1 MLTHGWIPLH
11 DDDLHPS
18 SHPLLL
24 LQPVGDG
31 PSHHAPSHDHD
42 VRPLRRQVGVDLQRS
57 PAAAWKNICSFL
69 LHSCQLSLQV
79 RVTQELKQ
87 IHGEQMSQLQI
98 NHQTQC
104 DLLEDLRTFSLKRV
118 AVEKDYAQALQ
129 KLANQYLKRDWPDSE
144 KDEEPDH
151 RNMYWVWKA
160 YLEATVQ
167 ATQSR
172 ISSCENYKVQVADP
186 AKTARLQKEQQLRK
200 CIEQL
205 TVVQA
210 ELQESV
216 KELTKSRK
224 KYQEA
229 ELMAQAVRDKAE
241 LEAKSR
247 LSLFQSKSSLQRATV
262 KLKAK
267 RNECSSKA
275 THARNDYL
283 LTLAAANAHQRR
295 YYTTD
300 LMDCIKVLDGRI
312 YEQVKDYLVSL
323 CQTELETYQ
332 AVHDTFNQLLNSST
346 RVAQEFHQQ
355 FFVQKNLLFQQ
366 SPDFSY
372 QPVDS
377 DTVVQLQTESGTA
390 EGHSLDKEARK
401 WASRV
406 AREYKSII
414 HTQRALEE
422 YSAQEASEQNGELE
436 SKMEVARQSLRR
448 AETVKAKAEA
458 RLDLLRQAGVAVETW
473 LKSAMNQVMEELEN
487 ERWNN
492 LSTHD
497 PSLSGTADLEREDE
511 EEMEDSGE
519 VLDESSS
526 SPSSTLK
533 NYPLTCKVLYSYK
546 ASQPDELTIEEQE
559 ILEVIDDGDMEDWVK
574 ARNRSGQVGY
584 VPEKYLQLP
593 SSNSLLS
600 MLQSLATLDA
610 RSHSSSN
617 STEPETELPS
627 GSVNGDSSVSFAKAL
642 YDYAGQTE
650 EELSFPE
657 GAIIRILSRETHEDD
672 GFWEGEFNGLVGVFP
687 AVLVED
693 LAGLS
698 ENGEGQKPGS
708 SQVSPS
714 GSAQSDR
721 SPSSLFQPGPLH
733 SSPLQTPTLSSPVS
747 SPCSATAS
755 PVGRPPSYH
764 NGDHRP
770 PPASRKS
777 PYHSPARGSLQPPK
791 YPEGGTIRPV
801 RAAPP
806 PPKQHPRGQVKRKE
820 EVEITLV

>member
-1 MLTHGWIPLH
+1 M
-11 DDDLHPS
+11 
-18 SHPLLL
+18 
-24 LQPVGDG
+24 QP
-31 PSHHAPSHDHD
+31 PP
-42 VRPLRRQVGVDLQRS
+42 R
-57 PAAAWKNICSFL
+57 K
-69 LHSCQLSLQV
+69 V
-79 RVTQELKQ
+79 RVTQELK
-87 IHGEQMSQLQI
+87 HTHAEQMSRLHI
-98 NHQTQC
+98 KHQTEC
-104 DLLEDLRTFSLKRV
+104 DLLEDLRTFSQKRA
-118 AVEKDYAQALQ
+118 AVERDYAQALQ
-129 KLANQYLKRDWPDSE
+129 KLANQYLKREWPESVT
-144 KDEEPDH
+144 EERADH
-151 RNMYWVWKA
+151 RNMYCVWRA
-160 YLEATVQ
+160 YLEGTVQ
-167 ATQSR
+167 VTQSR
-172 ISSCENYKVQVADP
+172 ISACDNYKVQVADP

-229 ELMAQAVRDKAE
+229 ETMAQAVREKAE
-241 LEAKSR
+241 LDAKSK
-247 LSLFQSKSSLQRATV
+247 LSLFQSRSSLQRASV

-267 RNECSSKA
+267 RSECNSKA

-283 LTLAAANAHQRR
+283 LTLAAANAHQQR
-295 YYTTD
+295 YYDTD

-323 CQTELETYQ
+323 CQTELESYQ
-332 AVHDTFNQLLNSST
+332 AVHHTFNQLLNSSNG
-346 RVAQEFHQQ
+346 VLQEFHQQ
-355 FFVQKNLLFQQ
+355 LFVQKNLMFQQ
-366 SPDFSY
+366 APDLLY
-372 QPVDS
+372 HPCDS
-377 DTVVQLQTESGTA
+377 DTVAQLQKESGTS
-390 EGHSLDKEARK
+390 EEHSLDKEARK

-414 HTQRALEE
+414 HTQRALED
-422 YSAQEASEQNGELE
+422 YGTQESSEQNNSELE
-436 SKMEVARQSLRR
+436 TKMEVARQSLRR
-448 AETVKAKAEA
+448 AETVKVKAEA

-519 VLDESSS
+519 VLDDSSS

-600 MLQSLATLDA
+600 MLQALAALDA

-617 STEPETELPS
+617 STEPETELPT

-642 YDYAGQTE
+642 YDYAGQTDD
-650 EELSFPE
+650 ELSFPE

-672 GFWEGEFNGLVGVFP
+672 GFWEGELNGVVGVFP

-693 LAGLS
+693 LAGAS
-698 ENGEGQKPGS
+698 ENGDGHRD
-708 SQVSPS
+708 
-714 GSAQSDR
+714 GSAQASPSPLAQCER
-721 SPSSLFQPGPLH
+721 SPRSPFQPGPLH
-733 SSPLQTPTLSSPVS
+733 SSPLQTPTVSSPLS

-755 PVGRPPSYH
+755 PIGRPPSYH
-764 NGDHRP
+764 NGHHRP
-770 PPASRKS
+770 PPASHKS
-777 PYHSPARGSLQPPK
+777 PFQSPVQGSPQPPK
-791 YPEGGTIRPV
+791 YPETSSGTIRPV

-806 PPKQHPRGQVKRKE
+806 PPKQHPRGQVKRRE

>member
-1 MLTHGWIPLH
+1 M
-11 DDDLHPS
+11 
-18 SHPLLL
+18 
-24 LQPVGDG
+24 QP
-31 PSHHAPSHDHD
+31 PP
-42 VRPLRRQVGVDLQRS
+42 R
-57 PAAAWKNICSFL
+57 K
-69 LHSCQLSLQV
+69 V
-79 RVTQELKQ
+79 RVTQELKHTQ
-87 IHGEQMSQLQI
+87 AEQMSRLQI
-98 NHQTQC
+98 KHQTEC
-104 DLLEDLRTFSLKRV
+104 DLLEDLRSFSQKRA
-118 AVEKDYAQALQ
+118 AVERDYAQALQ
-129 KLANQYLKRDWPDSE
+129 KLANQYLKREWPESV
-144 KDEEPDH
+144 KEEEEEADH
-151 RNMYWVWKA
+151 RNMYCVWKA
-160 YLEATVQ
+160 YLEGTVQ
-167 ATQSR
+167 AAQSR
-172 ISSCENYKVQVADP
+172 ISACENYKVQVADP
-186 AKTARLQKEQQLRK
+186 SKTARLQKEQQLRK

-210 ELQESV
+210 EMQDSV

-229 ELMAQAVRDKAE
+229 ETMAQAVREKAE
-241 LEAKSR
+241 LDAKSK
-247 LSLFQSKSSLQRATV
+247 LSLFQSRSSLQRASV

-267 RNECSSKA
+267 RSECNSKA
-275 THARNDYL
+275 THTRNDYL
-283 LTLAAANAHQRR
+283 LTLAAANAHQQR
-295 YYTTD
+295 YYNAD

-332 AVHDTFNQLLNSST
+332 AVHNTFNQLLSSSNG
-346 RVAQEFHQQ
+346 VVQEFHQQ
-355 FFVQKNLLFQQ
+355 LFVQKNSMFQQ
-366 SPDFSY
+366 APDFLY
-372 QPVDS
+372 QPIDS
-377 DTVVQLQTESGTA
+377 DTVTQLQRESGTA
-390 EGHSLDKEARK
+390 EEHSLDKEARK

-422 YSAQEASEQNGELE
+422 YGTHDSSEQNNSELE
-436 SKMEVARQSLRR
+436 TKMEVARQSLRR
-448 AETVKAKAEA
+448 AETVKVKAEA
-458 RLDLLRQAGVAVETW
+458 RLDLLREAGVAVETW

-497 PSLSGTADLEREDE
+497 PSLSGTADLDREDE

-519 VLDESSS
+519 VLDDSSS

-600 MLQSLATLDA
+600 MLQSLAALDA

-617 STEPETELPS
+617 STEPETELPT

-642 YDYAGQTE
+642 YDYAGQTDD
-650 EELSFPE
+650 ELSFPE

-672 GFWEGEFNGLVGVFP
+672 GFWEGEFNGVVGVFP

-693 LAGLS
+693 LAGARE
-698 ENGEGQKPGS
+698 ENGDGQRD
-708 SQVSPS
+708 
-714 GSAQSDR
+714 GSAQASPSPLAQCDR
-721 SPSSLFQPGPLH
+721 SPRSPFQPGPLH
-733 SSPLQTPTLSSPVS
+733 SSPLQTPTMSSPAS

-755 PVGRPPSYH
+755 PIGRPPAYH
-764 NGDHRP
+764 NGHHRP
-770 PPASRKS
+770 PPAPHKS
-777 PYHSPARGSLQPPK
+777 PFHSPSQASSQPPK
-791 YPEGGTIRPV
+791 YPESGSIRPV

-806 PPKQHPRGQVKRKE
+806 PPKQHPRGQVKRRE

>member
-1 MLTHGWIPLH
+1 M
-11 DDDLHPS
+11 
-18 SHPLLL
+18 
-24 LQPVGDG
+24 QP
-31 PSHHAPSHDHD
+31 PP
-42 VRPLRRQVGVDLQRS
+42 R
-57 PAAAWKNICSFL
+57 K
-69 LHSCQLSLQV
+69 V
-79 RVTQELKQ
+79 RVTQELKH
-87 IHGEQMSQLQI
+87 IHAEQMSRLQI
-98 NHQTQC
+98 KHQTEC
-104 DLLEDLRTFSLKRV
+104 DLLEDLRTFSQKR
-118 AVEKDYAQALQ
+118 AAIERDYAQALQ
-129 KLANQYLKRDWPDSE
+129 KLANQYLKREWPE
-144 KDEEPDH
+144 TEEPSDH
-151 RNMYWVWKA
+151 RNMYCVWRA
-160 YLEATVQ
+160 YLEGMVQ
-167 ATQSR
+167 AMQSR
-172 ISSCENYKVQVADP
+172 ISTCDNYKVQVADA

-229 ELMAQAVRDKAE
+229 ETMAQAVREKAE
-241 LEAKSR
+241 LDAKSK
-247 LSLFQSKSSLQRATV
+247 LSLFQSRSSLQRASV

-267 RNECSSKA
+267 RSECNSKA

-283 LTLAAANAHQRR
+283 LMLAAANAHQQR
-295 YYTTD
+295 YYNTD
-300 LMDCIKVLDGRI
+300 LIDCIKILDGRI

-323 CQTELETYQ
+323 CQTELEAYQ
-332 AVHDTFNQLLNSST
+332 AVHNIFNQILNSS
-346 RVAQEFHQQ
+346 
-355 FFVQKNLLFQQ
+355 NGMM
-366 SPDFSY
+366 
-372 QPVDS
+372 
-377 DTVVQLQTESGTA
+377 QLQKESGTA
-390 EGHSLDKEARK
+390 EEHTLDKEARK

-414 HTQRALEE
+414 HTQKALEE
-422 YSAQEASEQNGELE
+422 YGTQEASEPNNSELE
-436 SKMEVARQSLRR
+436 TKMEVARQSLRR

-458 RLDLLRQAGVAVETW
+458 RLDLLREAGVPVETW

-497 PSLSGTADLEREDE
+497 PSLSVTADLEREDE

-519 VLDESSS
+519 VLDDSSS

-600 MLQSLATLDA
+600 MLQSLAALDA

-617 STEPETELPS
+617 STEPETELPT

-642 YDYAGQTE
+642 YNYAGQTE
-650 EELSFPE
+650 DELSFPE

-672 GFWEGEFNGLVGVFP
+672 GFWEGEFNGVVGVFP

-693 LAGLS
+693 LTVTS
-698 ENGEGQKPGS
+698 ENGDGQRD
-708 SQVSPS
+708 
-714 GSAQSDR
+714 GSAQASPSTLSQCER
-721 SPSSLFQPGPLH
+721 SPRGSFQPGPLH
-733 SSPLQTPTLSSPVS
+733 SSPLQTPTVSSPVS

-755 PVGRPPSYH
+755 PIGRPPSYH
-764 NGDHRP
+764 NGHHRP
-770 PPASRKS
+770 PPAPHKS
-777 PYHSPARGSLQPPK
+777 PFHSPAQSSPQPPK
-791 YPEGGTIRPV
+791 YPESGGGTIRPV

-806 PPKQHPRGQVKRKE
+806 PPKQHPRGQVKRRE

>member
-1 MLTHGWIPLH
+1 M
-11 DDDLHPS
+11 
-18 SHPLLL
+18 
-24 LQPVGDG
+24 QP
-31 PSHHAPSHDHD
+31 PP
-42 VRPLRRQVGVDLQRS
+42 R
-57 PAAAWKNICSFL
+57 K
-69 LHSCQLSLQV
+69 V
-79 RVTQELKQ
+79 RVTQELK
-87 IHGEQMSQLQI
+87 HTHAEQMSRLHI
-98 NHQTQC
+98 KHQTEC
-104 DLLEDLRTFSLKRV
+104 DLLEDLRTFSQKRA
-118 AVEKDYAQALQ
+118 AVERDYAQALQ
-129 KLANQYLKRDWPDSE
+129 KLANQYLKREWPDNLSE
-144 KDEEPDH
+144 EQADH
-151 RNMYWVWKA
+151 RNIYCVWRA
-160 YLEATVQ
+160 YLEGTVQ
-167 ATQSR
+167 VTQSR
-172 ISSCENYKVQVADP
+172 ISACDNYKVQVADP

-210 ELQESV
+210 ELQDSV
-216 KELTKSRK
+216 KDLTKSRK

-229 ELMAQAVRDKAE
+229 ETMAQAVREKAE
-241 LEAKSR
+241 LDAKSK
-247 LSLFQSKSSLQRATV
+247 LSLFQSRSSLQRASV

-267 RNECSSKA
+267 RSECNSKA

-283 LTLAAANAHQRR
+283 LTLAAANAHQQR
-295 YYTTD
+295 YYDTD
-300 LMDCIKVLDGRI
+300 LTDCIKVLDGRI

-332 AVHDTFNQLLNSST
+332 AVHNTFNQLLNSSNAV
-346 RVAQEFHQQ
+346 RQEFQQ
-355 FFVQKNLLFQQ
+355 QLFVQKNPMFQQ
-366 SPDFSY
+366 AADFLY
-372 QPVDS
+372 QPIDS
-377 DTVVQLQTESGTA
+377 DT
-390 EGHSLDKEARK
+390 
-401 WASRV
+401 
-406 AREYKSII
+406 
-414 HTQRALEE
+414 ALEE
-422 YSAQEASEQNGELE
+422 YGTQETSEQNNTELE
-436 SKMEVARQSLRR
+436 TKM
-448 AETVKAKAEA
+448 ETVKVKAEA

-519 VLDESSS
+519 VLDDSSS

-574 ARNRSGQVGY
+574 ARNRSGQIGY

-600 MLQSLATLDA
+600 MLQCLAALDA

-617 STEPETELPS
+617 STEPETELPT

-642 YDYAGQTE
+642 YDYAGQTDD
-650 EELSFPE
+650 ELSFPE

-672 GFWEGEFNGLVGVFP
+672 GFWEGEFNGVVGVFP

-693 LAGLS
+693 LAGAS
-698 ENGEGQKPGS
+698 ENGDGQRD
-708 SQVSPS
+708 
-714 GSAQSDR
+714 GSAQASPSTLAQCDR
-721 SPSSLFQPGPLH
+721 SPRSPFQPGPLH
-733 SSPLQTPTLSSPVS
+733 SSPLQTPTMSSPQS

-755 PVGRPPSYH
+755 PIGRPPSYH
-764 NGDHRP
+764 NGHHRP
-770 PPASRKS
+770 PPAPHKS
-777 PYHSPARGSLQPPK
+777 PFQSPVQGSPQPPK
-791 YPEGGTIRPV
+791 YPETGSGTIRPV

-806 PPKQHPRGQVKRKE
+806 PPKQHPRGQVKRRE

>member
-1 MLTHGWIPLH
+1 M
-11 DDDLHPS
+11 
-18 SHPLLL
+18 
-24 LQPVGDG
+24 QP
-31 PSHHAPSHDHD
+31 PP
-42 VRPLRRQVGVDLQRS
+42 R
-57 PAAAWKNICSFL
+57 K
-69 LHSCQLSLQV
+69 V
-79 RVTQELKQ
+79 RVTQELK
-87 IHGEQMSQLQI
+87 HTHAEQMSRLQI
-98 NHQTQC
+98 KHQTEC
-104 DLLEDLRTFSLKRV
+104 DLLEDLRTFSQKRA
-118 AVEKDYAQALQ
+118 AVERDYAQALQ
-129 KLANQYLKRDWPDSE
+129 KLANQYLKREWPESVT
-144 KDEEPDH
+144 EEQADH
-151 RNMYWVWKA
+151 RNMYCVWRA
-160 YLEATVQ
+160 YLEGTVQ
-167 ATQSR
+167 TTQSR
-172 ISSCENYKVQVADP
+172 ISTCDNYKVQVADP
-186 AKTARLQKEQQLRK
+186 AKMARLQKEQQLRK

-210 ELQESV
+210 ELQDSV

-229 ELMAQAVRDKAE
+229 ETMAQAVREKAE
-241 LEAKSR
+241 LDAKSK
-247 LSLFQSKSSLQRATV
+247 LSLFQSRSSLQRASV

-267 RNECSSKA
+267 RSECNSKA
-275 THARNDYL
+275 THSRNDYL
-283 LTLAAANAHQRR
+283 LTLTAANAHQQR
-295 YYTTD
+295 YYNTD

-323 CQTELETYQ
+323 CETELESYQ
-332 AVHDTFNQLLNSST
+332 AVHNTFNQLLNSSNG
-346 RVAQEFHQQ
+346 VLQEFHQQ
-355 FFVQKNLLFQQ
+355 QFVQKNPMFQQ
-366 SPDFSY
+366 APDFSY
-372 QPVDS
+372 QPIDS
-377 DTVVQLQTESGTA
+377 DTVMQLLKESGTV
-390 EGHSLDKEARK
+390 EEHSLDKEARK

-422 YSAQEASEQNGELE
+422 YGTQELSEQNNSDLE
-436 SKMEVARQSLRR
+436 TKMEVARQSLRR
-448 AETVKAKAEA
+448 AETVKVKAEA

-492 LSTHD
+492 LSTND

-511 EEMEDSGE
+511 EMEDSGE
-519 VLDESSS
+519 VLDDSSS

-600 MLQSLATLDA
+600 MLQSLAALDA

-617 STEPETELPS
+617 STEPETELPT

-642 YDYAGQTE
+642 YDYAGQTDD
-650 EELSFPE
+650 ELSFPE

-672 GFWEGEFNGLVGVFP
+672 GFWEGEFNGVVGVFP

-693 LAGLS
+693 LAGAS
-698 ENGEGQKPGS
+698 ENGDGQRDNS
-708 SQVSPS
+708 AQASPS
-714 GSAQSDR
+714 TLAQCDRAPR
-721 SPSSLFQPGPLH
+721 SPFQPGPLH
-733 SSPLQTPTLSSPVS
+733 SSPLQTPTMSSPAS

-755 PVGRPPSYH
+755 PIGRPPSYH
-764 NGDHRP
+764 NGHHRP
-770 PPASRKS
+770 PPAPHKS
-777 PYHSPARGSLQPPK
+777 PFHNPAQGSPQPPK
-791 YPEGGTIRPV
+791 YPETGSGTIRPV

-806 PPKQHPRGQVKRKE
+806 PPKQHPRGQVKRRE

>member
-1 MLTHGWIPLH
+1 M
-11 DDDLHPS
+11 
-18 SHPLLL
+18 
-24 LQPVGDG
+24 QP
-31 PSHHAPSHDHD
+31 PP
-42 VRPLRRQVGVDLQRS
+42 R
-57 PAAAWKNICSFL
+57 K
-69 LHSCQLSLQV
+69 V
-79 RVTQELKQ
+79 RVTQELK
-87 IHGEQMSQLQI
+87 HTHAEQMSRLHI
-98 NHQTQC
+98 KHQTEC
-104 DLLEDLRTFSLKRV
+104 DLLEDLRTFSQKRA
-118 AVEKDYAQALQ
+118 AVERDYAQALQ
-129 KLANQYLKRDWPDSE
+129 KLANQYLKREWPDSPT
-144 KDEEPDH
+144 DEQADQ
-151 RNMYWVWKA
+151 RNMYCVWKD
-160 YLEATVQ
+160 YLEGTIQV
-167 ATQSR
+167 TQSR
-172 ISSCENYKVQVADP
+172 ISACDNYKVQVADP
-186 AKTARLQKEQQLRK
+186 AKTVRLQKEQQLRK
-200 CIEQL
+200 CIDQL
-205 TVVQA
+205 MVVQA
-210 ELQESV
+210 ELQDSV

-229 ELMAQAVRDKAE
+229 ETMAQAVREKTE
-241 LEAKSR
+241 LEAKSK
-247 LSLFQSKSSLQRATV
+247 LSLFQSRSSLQRASV

-267 RNECSSKA
+267 RSECNSKA

-283 LTLAAANAHQRR
+283 LTLAAANAHQQR
-295 YYTTD
+295 YYDTD

-332 AVHDTFNQLLNSST
+332 AVHNTFNQILSSSNG
-346 RVAQEFHQQ
+346 VAEEFHQQ
-355 FFVQKNLLFQQ
+355 LFVQRNLMFQQ
-366 SPDFSY
+366 APDFLY
-372 QPVDS
+372 QPIDS
-377 DTVVQLQTESGTA
+377 DTVLQLEKENGTA
-390 EGHSLDKEARK
+390 EEHSLDKEARK

-422 YSAQEASEQNGELE
+422 YGTQDSSEQNNGEME
-436 SKMEVARQSLRR
+436 TKMEVARQSLRR
-448 AETVKAKAEA
+448 AETVKVKAEA

-492 LSTHD
+492 LNTHD

-519 VLDESSS
+519 VLDDSSS

-546 ASQPDELTIEEQE
+546 SSQPDELTIEEQE

-600 MLQSLATLDA
+600 MLQALAALDA

-617 STEPETELPS
+617 STEPETEIPTS
-627 GSVNGDSSVSFAKAL
+627 SVNGDSSVSFAKAL

-650 EELSFPE
+650 DELSFPE

-672 GFWEGEFNGLVGVFP
+672 GFWEGEFNGVVGVFP

-693 LAGLS
+693 LTGGS
-698 ENGEGQKPGS
+698 ENGDGQRDGS
-708 SQVSPS
+708 AQASPS
-714 GSAQSDR
+714 PLAQSDR
-721 SPSSLFQPGPLH
+721 SPRSPFQPGPLH
-733 SSPLQTPTLSSPVS
+733 SSPLQTPTMSSPQS

-755 PVGRPPSYH
+755 PIGRPPSYH
-764 NGDHRP
+764 NGHHRP
-770 PPASRKS
+770 PPAPHKS
-777 PYHSPARGSLQPPK
+777 PFQSPAQGSPQPPK
-791 YPEGGTIRPV
+791 YPESSAGTIRPV

-806 PPKQHPRGQVKRKE
+806 PPKQHPRGQVKRRE

>member
-1 MLTHGWIPLH
+1 M
-11 DDDLHPS
+11 
-18 SHPLLL
+18 
-24 LQPVGDG
+24 QP
-31 PSHHAPSHDHD
+31 PP
-42 VRPLRRQVGVDLQRS
+42 R
-57 PAAAWKNICSFL
+57 K
-69 LHSCQLSLQV
+69 V
-79 RVTQELKQ
+79 RVTQELK
-87 IHGEQMSQLQI
+87 HTHAEQMSQLQI
-98 NHQTQC
+98 KHQTEC
-104 DLLEDLRTFSLKRV
+104 DLLEDLRTFSQKRA
-118 AVEKDYAQALQ
+118 AVERDYAQALQ
-129 KLANQYLKRDWPDSE
+129 KLANQYLKREWPESVT
-144 KDEEPDH
+144 EEEDH
-151 RNMYWVWKA
+151 RNMYCVWRA
-160 YLEATVQ
+160 YLEGTVQ
-167 ATQSR
+167 AAQFR
-172 ISSCENYKVQVADP
+172 ISACENYKVQVADP

-200 CIEQL
+200 SIEQL

-210 ELQESV
+210 ELQDSV

-229 ELMAQAVRDKAE
+229 ETMAQAVREKAE
-241 LEAKSR
+241 LDAKSK
-247 LSLFQSKSSLQRATV
+247 LSLFQSRSSLQRASV

-267 RNECSSKA
+267 RSECNSKA

-283 LTLAAANAHQRR
+283 LTLAAANAHQQR
-295 YYTTD
+295 YYNTD
-300 LMDCIKVLDGRI
+300 LMDCIKILDGRI

-332 AVHDTFNQLLNSST
+332 AVHNTFNQLLNSSNG
-346 RVAQEFHQQ
+346 VLQEFHQQ
-355 FFVQKNLLFQQ
+355 VFVQKNSVFQQ
-366 SPDFSY
+366 APDFLY
-372 QPVDS
+372 QPSDS
-377 DTVVQLQTESGTA
+377 DTVMQLQKESGTA
-390 EGHSLDKEARK
+390 EEHSLDKEARK

-414 HTQRALEE
+414 HTQRVMEE
-422 YSAQEASEQNGELE
+422 YGTPEEQNNSELE
-436 SKMEVARQSLRR
+436 TKMEVARQSLRR
-448 AETVKAKAEA
+448 AETVKVKAEA
-458 RLDLLRQAGVAVETW
+458 RIDLLKLAGVAVETW

-492 LSTHD
+492 LNTHD

-519 VLDESSS
+519 VLDDSSS

-600 MLQSLATLDA
+600 MLQSLAALDA
-610 RSHSSSN
+610 RSHSSNN
-617 STEPETELPS
+617 STEPETDLPT

-650 EELSFPE
+650 DELSFPE

-672 GFWEGEFNGLVGVFP
+672 GFWEGEFNGVVGVFP

-693 LAGLS
+693 LTGVG
-698 ENGEGQKPGS
+698 ENGEGQRL
-708 SQVSPS
+708 
-714 GSAQSDR
+714 GSAQASPSTLAHCTR
-721 SPSSLFQPGPLH
+721 SPCSPFQPGPLH
-733 SSPLQTPTLSSPVS
+733 SSPLQTPTASSPVS
-747 SPCSATAS
+747 SPCSSTSS
-755 PVGRPPSYH
+755 PIGRPPSYH
-764 NGDHRP
+764 NGHHRP
-770 PPASRKS
+770 PPTPHKS
-777 PYHSPARGSLQPPK
+777 PAQGSPQPPK
-791 YPEGGTIRPV
+791 YPESGPGTIRPV

-806 PPKQHPRGQVKRKE
+806 PPKQHPRGQVKRRE